1 MFLRCKAIIV
11 IISLYL
17 EEEKIYCSTE
27 QLNNI
32 VTFIKVI
39 ALLTYLQVKASGL
52 NIVNI
57 FARA

>member
-1 MFLRCKAIIV
+1 M
-11 IISLYL
+11 
-17 EEEKIYCSTE
+17 EEKMYCNAE
-27 QLNNI
+27 QLNKI